1 MQALRSY
8 GGFMA
13 LSVSEIPHIAGRAFL
28 FFGLVSEGL
37 VQHSVDM
44 FSNIEYDGPEIQKV

>member
-1 MQALRSY
+1 
-8 GGFMA
+8 MA
-13 LSVSEIPHIAGRAFL
+13 LSVSEIPHIAGRAFF